1 MIYLMIIT
9 NQEKGL
15 HSSSNKMMSI
25 KKITFLVL
33 SSEVG
38 STTVNKNL
46 SHMLR
51 CLIKMLR
58 SLQINKKRPK
68 NQYQKK

>member
-9 NQEKGL
+9 NQEKDL
-15 HSSSNKMMSI
+15 HSSSNRMMSI
-25 KKITFLVL
+25 KNYLLLVL

-51 CLIKMLR
+51 CLIQMLR
-58 SLQINKKRPK
+58 SLQINKKLPK
-68 NQYQKK
+68 N